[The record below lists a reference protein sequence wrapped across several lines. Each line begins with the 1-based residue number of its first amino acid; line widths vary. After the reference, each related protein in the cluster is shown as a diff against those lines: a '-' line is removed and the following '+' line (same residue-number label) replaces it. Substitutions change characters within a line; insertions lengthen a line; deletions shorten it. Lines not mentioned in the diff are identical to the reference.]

1 MISAVLN
8 NFNANLIIESGPE
21 PEINNN
27 EVLIRVSYCGIDG
40 TDLKLI
46 QGYGYKPNLP
56 FVMGHEIS
64 GTIIDKGKNV

>member
-8 NFNANLIIESGPE
+8 NFNSNLIIESGPE

-46 QGYGYKPNLP
+46 QGYGYKPN
-56 FVMGHEIS
+56 
-64 GTIIDKGKNV
+64 